1 MPILNYTAWEIE
13 LIETGRIVQDDDKS
27 ISPEEAEFRF
37 IRYMN
42 LVDLVEGVEGIVA
55 ARALLRSIQAKHDYG
70 AYENTINK
78 LVFLFPPEQVVE
90 AMLTEFPRLI
100 QNNECWAGELLSFIT
115 RTQNLAPVLIFEFNE
130 ALNLAAPIIQTKII
144 QFIRAQE
151 AEGWLEDKKGVLGI

>member
-42 LVDLVEGVEGIVA
+42 LVDLVEGVEGMVA

-90 AMLTEFPRLI
+90 AMLTELPRLI
-100 QNNECWAGELLSFIT
+100 QNNERWAGDLLSFIT

-130 ALNLAAPIIQTKII
+130 ALKLAAPIIQTKII

-151 AEGWLEDKKGVLGI
+151 AEGWLEDKKGVLGV

>member
-27 ISPEEAEFRF
+27 ISPEEAKFRF

-90 AMLTEFPRLI
+90 AMLTELPRLI
-100 QNNECWAGELLSFIT
+100 QNNERWAGDLLSFIT
-115 RTQNLAPVLIFEFNE
+115 RTQNLAPEFIFEFNE
-130 ALNLAAPIIQTKII
+130 ALKLVAPIIQTKII

-151 AEGWLEDKKGVLGI
+151 AEGWLEDKKGVLGV